1 MNFKKIT
8 ICILFLA
15 KNVAGTVHTVNA
27 GDADDFITKLG
38 FVADYDT
45 ILLPPGDYIFD
56 DDPNYEGYQSL
67 NLCDFMPPA
76 QYPNKPNL
84 YITGTGETRSDVKL
98 VAAQFWLCA
107 RTLVIE
113 NLSMYTLVSGG
124 YGNAPVLED
133 TDTGMMFRN
142 TYVQVPVYATPA
154 GSTEWAAFYIIL
166 HRMAIMYSKIETN
179 PPVPSL
185 GTNIGLAT
193 DGYGLAVI
201 GSTFAGFQLGLDLMD
216 LNCSN
221 QGPGCQPDADELN
234 RNYKLYGN
242 NLSSNT
248 VGSNGDAVFLDLF
261 APNTPSGV
269 NVNVNTFIDV
279 LRYQTNVNSP
289 YVPVK
294 MKFKKVV
301 KKGET
306 TIYRL
311 PSAYPE
317 PPTGLTSAAVPQYYR
332 FDTTAKFGKKSIVR
346 FKKTQIYSN
355 FSGFSGTLTCMFF
368 DYSAGATWKLVN
380 YSIEGSFYKFKF
392 PNFKVQGTVAFFE
405 G

>member
-1 MNFKKIT
+1 MNFKNFS

-15 KNVAGTVHTVNA
+15 KNVTGTVHNVNA

-38 FVADYDT
+38 LVADYDT

-56 DDPNYEGYQSL
+56 NDPNYEGYQSL
-67 NLCDFMPPA
+67 DLCDLMPPA
-76 QYPNKPNL
+76 QYPNRPNL

-98 VAAQFWLCA
+98 VAAQFWTCA

-113 NLSMYTLVSGG
+113 NLSMYTLESS
-124 YGNAPVLED
+124 YGSAPVLED

-142 TYVQVPVYATPA
+142 TYIQVPVYTTPA
-154 GSTEWAAFYIIL
+154 GSSEWAAFYIIL

-185 GTNIGLAT
+185 GTNIGLHT

-201 GSTFAGFQLGLDLMD
+201 RSTFAGFQLGLSLDLE
-216 LNCSN
+216 CSN

-248 VGSNGDAVFLDLF
+248 IGSDGDSVFLNLLT
-261 APNTPSGV
+261 PNTPSGL
-269 NVNVNTFIDV
+269 NINVNTFIDV
-279 LRYQTNVNSP
+279 LRYQTNADAP

-294 MKFKKVV
+294 MRFKKVV

-317 PPTGLTSAAVPQYYR
+317 PPAGLSSATVPQYYR

-346 FKKTQIYSN
+346 FSKTQIDSN
-355 FSGFSGTLTCMFF
+355 FPGFSGTLTCKFF
-368 DYSAGATWKLVN
+368 DYSDGTTWKPVN
-380 YSIEGSFYKFKF
+380 YSVDGNFYKFNF
-392 PNFKVQGTVAFFE
+392 PNFKVRGTVAFFE
-405 G
+405 